1 MKHKQPIITR
11 LLCLLLAAVMT
22 AGILTAC
29 GEPSND
35 KATKDSAADTGEKTE
50 TAVSDLA
57 LATNIEYINI
67 PGEDAEIAQEIKLSA
82 DGVEID
88 GAVAADDV
96 ALKGSF
102 EGMKVA
108 KIANDKNAV
117 TLTIAGSPSF
127 DINKINTGNYGTIE
141 LAGKYFGEEYPVAKK
156 IMVTQLSDDAP
167 VEGGFFYPSFES
179 AVEKDGAYELTITLN
194 SRASEFTDGFGKDK
208 ITLEND
214 FEDAKLISLNKKE
227 NAAKSTSDEAQNDE
241 GNSAYE
247 MVLNVPAKKDAE
259 GSYYYIGKITLDKG
273 SLIDRNGKENAEPV
287 SASRSYSTE
296 SLGRD
301 LSPKDVTTIKNI
313 VGGFGNTTF
322 GTITSVLSGIG
333 TVGSIGYQVLGW
345 FGVFPTDASRH
356 AEVMKKLED
365 ISTQINLLNDK
376 LNDIDNTLQK
386 QTDMLYE
393 IEKTQKETILES
405 FGQKMVMM
413 TTAMSDIEYALSD
426 KNIKKINSILENY
439 SDIEFDNEDEMYDA
453 LDAIAVKIGK
463 LRASNTDYIS
473 DKIKIVEENYRA
485 IAASVVN
492 TPSNPIN
499 RYVELCSLT
508 DNFSTT
514 SLTEKRLYAINIE
527 ANLKKAVAMLNFFK
541 GFRANQNNRDLFE
554 ALYIPDVTTGVT
566 DADGHAKCYL
576 MDCYIKLSGDVTDYF
591 RTPKNYITEKVDTNT
606 NNNNRKMVIL
616 CNADAKRFGS
626 RLHGRTLKEE
636 LIKAGV
642 KEEEMTITTSFDG
655 VKTTAADNKGE
666 LSRWSPDNRQY
677 VGICFEY
684 LYLDHPTANKKHK
697 PSGATDWIY
706 YPESLE
712 AIAPYPSLD
721 NWSPF
726 ARERDI
732 EFAVIGQTILWEDT
746 EFADQ
751 WSVLSLL
758 DNAAS
763 RASKDGSGYCSA
775 YPAMHLVPA

>member
-1 MKHKQPIITR
+1 MKYKQPIITR

-35 KATKDSAADTGEKTE
+35 KATKDSAADTGDSGEKTE

-57 LATNIEYINI
+57 LATNIDYINI

-167 VEGGFFYPSFES
+167 VEGGFFYPFFES

-214 FEDAKLISLNKKE
+214 FEKAELVSLEKKD
-227 NAAKSTSDEAQNDE
+227 KSD
-241 GNSAYE
+241 SAYDL
-247 MVLNVPAKKDAE
+247 VLSVPAKKDAE

-287 SASRSYSTE
+287 SASRSYSAE

-322 GTITSVLSGIG
+322 GTITATLSGIG

-356 AEVMKKLED
+356 AEVMKKLEE

-453 LDAIAVKIGK
+453 LDAIATKIGK

-514 SLTEKRLYAINIE
+514 SLTEKKLYAINIE

-554 ALYIPDVTTGVT
+554 ALYFPDVTTGVT

-591 RTPKNYITEKVDTNT
+591 RTPKNYITEKIDTNT
-606 NNNNRKMVIL
+606 NNKNRKMVIL
-616 CNADAKRFGS
+616 CNADAKRFGA

-636 LIKAGV
+636 LLKAGV
-642 KEEEMTITTSFDG
+642 KEDEMTISTTFEG
-655 VKTTAADNKGE
+655 GKAVAAGSTGE

-684 LYLDHPTANKKHK
+684 QYLDHPKANQKYKHA
-697 PSGATDWIY
+697 GDADWTY

-721 NWSPF
+721 NWSAF
-726 ARERDI
+726 AQGPYNI
-732 EFAVIGQTILWEDT
+732 EYAIVGQTILWEDT
-746 EFADQ
+746 AFANQ

-758 DNAAS
+758 DNAGG
-763 RASKDGSGYCSA
+763 RASNDGAGFCSA